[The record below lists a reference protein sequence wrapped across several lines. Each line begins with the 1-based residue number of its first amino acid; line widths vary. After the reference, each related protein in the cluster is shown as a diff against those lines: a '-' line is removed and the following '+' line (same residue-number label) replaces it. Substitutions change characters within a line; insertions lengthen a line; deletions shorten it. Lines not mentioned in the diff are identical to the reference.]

1 MSNLY
6 HIKNF
11 RKKTSFQKVSF
22 QNNFSSIY
30 RKPFQGSTNVYVYIL
45 SKIIIN
51 IAKTV
56 KKKQLCMVNPD
67 KLKFCY
73 YNMDKPQINFVNS

>member
-45 SKIIIN
+45 SKIGIYSIN

-56 KKKQLCMVNPD
+56 KKTIMYGEP
-67 KLKFCY
+67 
-73 YNMDKPQINFVNS
+73 